1 MRKSFIIGISV
12 MLAFL
17 ACTKQ
22 TQQPAVE
29 ELVLE
34 VSMPET
40 LTKTVLGPKA
50 AGVYP
55 VLWSVGDYITV
66 NGVPS
71 KPLTALEAGATTA
84 VFHFSAPIKTPY
96 HVQYGTEVPA
106 FQQYTDGNICAFSAP
121 MQATS
126 YEAAFTLKHQACVL
140 SLPLSGSVT
149 VAGISVSA
157 IDGTPLSSGGTVQLT
172 MPGGGVSISS
182 AKTFCL
188 AVQPAVL
195 EKGLSVDIYTTTGDR
210 MNLVSFVDETLTAGT
225 VYKFPATSFKA
236 NAHPVTVIADF
247 TQLKAFAEKVAV
259 GEKYLQ
265 ARMTANIQ
273 ADNTWTPLE
282 GFTGDFDGGG
292 YTLSGLKKAFANELQ
307 GCIRNLTVEA
317 DITIASKDDIV
328 GKESDYWAGILTN
341 RMYTGALVSNCVAKG
356 SISYTQWGKELQVGA
371 ICGYAVRGTV
381 EHCVN
386 EAAITVTG
394 DDGTAAVQA
403 GGIVGR
409 VYASKDLVHILNCR
423 NEGTLSLDGT
433 LKSAEVGGIVGQFQP
448 PAASALSGCTFT
460 GEISFESGSTLSG
473 AMNLGGIAGSVKTAS
488 IADCSSEGTMTV
500 NSSSSGAIRAG
511 GILGNAQSYGEGSDI
526 GLSGCTFSG
535 ALTIDVPS
543 HGTLN
548 TNAIT
553 GLYSTATHT
562 ETGCVNSGTITVL

>member
-1 MRKSFIIGISV
+1 MRKQLYILSV
-12 MLAFL
+12 LATAL
-17 ACTKQ
+17 LSCTRQ
-22 TQQPAVE
+22 EQASSGDF
-29 ELVLE
+29 VLE

-40 LTKTVLGPKA
+40 VTKTVLGPKA

-106 FQQYTDGNICAFSAP
+106 FQQYTEGNICAFSAP

-157 IDGTPLSSGGTVQLT
+157 IDGTPLSGGGTVQLT

-188 AVQPAVL
+188 TLRPVYL

-225 VYKFPATSFKA
+225 VYKFPETVFKA
-236 NAHPVTVIADF
+236 NAHPVTVIADYA
-247 TQLKAFAEKVAV
+247 QLKAFAGRVAA

-265 ARMTANIQ
+265 ARMTADIA

-307 GCIRNLTVEA
+307 GCIRNLTVDA
-317 DITIASKDDIV
+317 DIKISSKDDIV
-328 GKESDYWAGILTN
+328 GEESVFWAGILTN
-341 RMYTGALVSNCVAKG
+341 RMYTGALISNCVAKG
-356 SISYTQWGKELQVGA
+356 SLSYSQWGKELRAGA
-371 ICGYAVRGTV
+371 FCGYAVRGAI

-386 EAAITVTG
+386 KAAITVTG
-394 DDGTAAVQA
+394 DGTAAVQA

-409 VYASKDLVHILNCR
+409 VYASEELVHILNCR

-448 PAASALSGCTFT
+448 ISTSILSGCTFT
-460 GEISFESGSTLSG
+460 GEINFESGSTLSG

-488 IADCSSEGTMTV
+488 IADCSSAGTMTV
-500 NSSSSGAIRAG
+500 NSSSSGAIRSG
-511 GILGNAQSYGEGSDI
+511 GILGNAQSYGDGSDI
-526 GLSGCTFSG
+526 GLAGCTFSG
-535 ALTIDVPS
+535 TLTIHVPS
-543 HGTLN
+543 HGTLY
-548 TNAIT
+548 TNAFT
-553 GLYSTATHT
+553 GLYSTDTHT

>member
-1 MRKSFIIGISV
+1 MRKQLYILSV
-12 MLAFL
+12 LAMAL
-17 ACTKQ
+17 LSCTRQ
-22 TQQPAVE
+22 EQASSGDF
-29 ELVLE
+29 VLE

-40 LTKTVLGPKA
+40 VTKTVLGPKA

-106 FQQYTDGNICAFSAP
+106 FQQYTEGNICAFSAP

-157 IDGTPLSSGGTVQLT
+157 IDGTPLSGGGTVQLT
-172 MPGGGVSISS
+172 MPGAGLSIAS
-182 AKTFCL
+182 AKTFCWAL
-188 AVQPAVL
+188 RPVYL
-195 EKGLSVDIYTTTGDR
+195 EKGLSIDIYTTEGTR
-210 MNLVSFVDETLTAGT
+210 MNLISFVGETLTAGS
-225 VYKFPATSFKA
+225 VYEFPATSFKA
-236 NAHPVTVIADF
+236 NAHPVTVIANYA
-247 TQLKAFAEKVAV
+247 QLKAFADRVAA

-265 ARMTANIQ
+265 ARMTADIA
-273 ADNTWTPLE
+273 ADNTWTPLKE
-282 GFTGDFDGGG
+282 FTGDFDGGG

-307 GCIRNLTVEA
+307 GCIRNLTVDA
-317 DITIASKDDIV
+317 DIKISSKDDIV
-328 GKESDYWAGILTN
+328 GKDSVYWAGIITN
-341 RMYTGALVSNCVAKG
+341 RMYTGALINNCVAKG
-356 SISYTQWGKELQVGA
+356 SMSYNQWGKELRAGA
-371 ICGYAVRGTV
+371 FCGYAARGSI
-381 EHCVN
+381 EHCTN
-386 EAAITVTG
+386 QASISVTG
-394 DDGTAAVQA
+394 DGSAAVQA

-409 VYASKDLVHILNCR
+409 VYASGDQVNIIGCT
-423 NEGTLSLDGT
+423 NEGSLSLSGT
-433 LKSAEVGGIVGQFQP
+433 LKTTEAGGIVGQFQP
-448 PAASALSGCTFT
+448 ISTSILSGCTFT
-460 GEISFESGSTLSG
+460 GEINFESGSTLSG

-488 IADCSSEGTMTV
+488 IADCSSAGTMTV

-511 GILGNAQSYGEGSDI
+511 GILGNAQKYTGDNSVSLTDC
-526 GLSGCTFSG
+526 SFSG
-535 ALTIDVPS
+535 TLTIHVPS

>member
-1 MRKSFIIGISV
+1 MRKQLYILSV
-12 MLAFL
+12 LATAL
-17 ACTKQ
+17 LSCTRQ
-22 TQQPAVE
+22 EQASSGDF
-29 ELVLE
+29 VLE
-34 VSMPET
+34 ASMPET
-40 LTKTVLGPKA
+40 VTKTVLGLKA
-50 AGVYP
+50 SGVYP

-71 KPLTALEAGATTA
+71 KPLTALEAGDATA

-106 FQQYTDGNICAFSAP
+106 FQQYTEGNICAFSAP

-157 IDGTPLSSGGTVQLT
+157 IDGTPLSGGGTVQLT

-188 AVQPAVL
+188 ALRPVYL
-195 EKGLSVDIYTTTGDR
+195 EKGLSIDIYTTEGTR
-210 MNLVSFVDETLTAGT
+210 MNLISFVGESLTAGS
-225 VYKFPATSFKA
+225 VYEFPATSFKA
-236 NAHPVTVIADF
+236 NAHPLTVIADYA
-247 TQLKAFAEKVAV
+247 QLKAFAGRVTA

-265 ARMTANIQ
+265 ARMTADIT
-273 ADNTWTPLE
+273 ADDSWTPLE

-317 DITIASKDDIV
+317 DIKISSRDDIV
-328 GKESDYWAGILTN
+328 GEESVYWAGIITN
-341 RMYTGALVSNCVAKG
+341 RMYTGALISNCVAKG
-356 SISYTQWGKELQVGA
+356 SLSYNQWGKELRAGA
-371 ICGYAVRGTV
+371 FCGYAARGSI
-381 EHCVN
+381 EHCTN
-386 EAAITVTG
+386 QASISVTG
-394 DDGTAAVQA
+394 DGSAAVQA

-409 VYASKDLVHILNCR
+409 VYASGDQVTIIGCT
-423 NEGTLSLDGT
+423 NEGSLSLSGT
-433 LKSAEVGGIVGQFQP
+433 LKTTEAGGIVGQFQP
-448 PAASALSGCTFT
+448 ISTSILSGCSFT

-488 IADCSSEGTMTV
+488 IADCSSAGTMTV
-500 NSSSSGAIRAG
+500 NSSSSGAIRSG
-511 GILGNAQSYGEGSDI
+511 GILGHAQSYGDGSDI

-535 ALTIDVPS
+535 ALTIHIPS

-548 TNAIT
+548 TNAFT